1 MPTLIWGVLPQ
12 HIVSDEVAVDRF
24 SQSADESVDDEEE
37 FWQSFFEKIQPIR
50 EGVNSA
56 RRVFYEGPVGNA
68 IDTVGQLV
76 DDAADIAHSSY
87 RLSLIHI

>member
-1 MPTLIWGVLPQ
+1 MPTLIWGVLPP

-56 RRVFYEGPVGNA
+56 RRVFYEGPIGNA

-76 DDAADIAHSSY
+76 DDTPT
-87 RLSLIHI
+87 